1 MHHTRHLPWK
11 WTENN
16 LFKLHYKLVIKRFLS
31 QLEFSGSQIE
41 LMIGPCLIKIDVPL
55 EYIYVHVCNEVF
67 QFPVVGRGFPL
78 LIKLMGKEVPLNPIN
93 QMKCSAWSISIKCLV
108 SILIVFMLCLL
119 KGVQA
124 SKENSATE
132 QKPIKASLLD
142 THAAITIMHK
152 LVSSTLIYCVI
163 YCHMHIHPTTSL
175 LI

>member
-1 MHHTRHLPWK
+1 
-11 WTENN
+11 
-16 LFKLHYKLVIKRFLS
+16 
-31 QLEFSGSQIE
+31 
-41 LMIGPCLIKIDVPL
+41 
-55 EYIYVHVCNEVF
+55 
-67 QFPVVGRGFPL
+67 
-78 LIKLMGKEVPLNPIN
+78 
-93 QMKCSAWSISIKCLV
+93 
-108 SILIVFMLCLL
+108 MLCLL

-175 LI
+175 YFIHIFSSSGHDCHA